1 MENRFRLLCDADD
14 VRIDVY
20 LSEKLSLPRSK
31 IKSMIEEGH
40 VRANGRALKPSFK
53 VRRDLEIEGEIIRDE
68 PVRLLAEDIPVT
80 ILFEDRY
87 LLVIDKPKDMVVHPS
102 LGHRGGTLVNAI
114 LSRIIDANPEE
125 DERPGIV
132 HRLDKG
138 TTGVIIVAKD
148 RLTQEALSRQFHD
161 RLVEKVYR
169 AIVEGVM
176 RQDEG
181 VVEGQMGRHPS
192 QRQKMALVASRGR
205 HSWSRFKV
213 IKRLKGF
220 TYVEVYPKT
229 GRTHQIRVHLAHLG
243 HPIVGDDLY
252 GKRARTLSE
261 RPLLHALR
269 ITFTHPVLGKNVVVE
284 APVPRDMEAFVEEHD
299 G

>member
-1 MENRFRLLCDADD
+1 MENSFRLLCDADD

-40 VRANGRALKPSFK
+40 VRASGRAPKPSFK
-53 VRRDLEIEGEIIRDE
+53 VRRDLEIEGEIIPDE

-114 LSRIIDANPEE
+114 LSHIIDANPEE

-148 RLTQEALSRQFHD
+148 RTTQEALSRQFHD
-161 RLVEKVYR
+161 RVVEKVYR

-176 RQDEG
+176 REDEG

-192 QRQKMALVASRGR
+192 QRQKMALGASRGR

-213 IKRLKGF
+213 LKRLKGF

-252 GKRARTLSE
+252 GKRARGLSD

-269 ITFTHPVLGKNVVVE
+269 ITFTHPVLEEKVVVE
-284 APVPRDMEAFVEEHD
+284 APVPQDMKAFMEEHD

>member
-1 MENRFRLLCDADD
+1 MEHRFRLTCDRDN

-31 IKSMIEEGH
+31 VKSMIEEGH
-40 VRANGRALKPSFK
+40 VRISERAPKPSFK
-53 VRRDLEIEGEIIRDE
+53 VRKDLEIEGEIIPEE

-80 ILFEDRY
+80 ILYEDRN
-87 LLVIDKPKDMVVHPS
+87 LLVIDKPKGMVVHPS

-114 LSRIIDANPEE
+114 LSHIIDPERKD

-148 RLTQEALSRQFHD
+148 RSTQEALSRQFHD
-161 RLVEKVYR
+161 RIVEKVYR

-176 RQDEG
+176 KADEG
-181 VVEGQMGRHPS
+181 VVEGQMGRHPRE
-192 QRQKMALVASRGR
+192 RQKMALVAARGR
-205 HSWSRFKV
+205 HSLSRFKV
-213 IKRLKGF
+213 IQRLKGF

-252 GKRARTLSE
+252 GKRAKGSSD

-269 ITFTHPVLGKNVVVE
+269 ITFTHPKLGEKVVVE
-284 APVPRDMEAFVEEHD
+284 APVPEDMEAFVRDHD
-299 G
+299 E